1 MSPRKLD
8 GSFSALVLPL
18 VPTMVKWEGM
28 ANGMGLS
35 ALGALSWRKLKL
47 EPLSYAGRGCE

>member
-18 VPTMVKWEGM
+18 VPNMVKWEGM

-35 ALGALSWRKLKL
+35 PLGLSAGGNLNWKL
-47 EPLSYAGRGCE
+47 

>member
-18 VPTMVKWEGM
+18 VPNMVKWEGM
-28 ANGMGLS
+28 ANGIGLS
-35 ALGALSWRKLKL
+35 PLGALSWRKFKL
-47 EPLSYAGRGCE
+47 ETLSYAGGGPE

>member
-18 VPTMVKWEGM
+18 VPNMVKWEGM
-28 ANGMGLS
+28 ANGVGLS
-35 ALGALSWRKLKL
+35 PLGALSWRKLKL
-47 EPLSYAGRGCE
+47 EPLSYAGGGPE